1 MQRTN
6 REGESDTRHSISRSS
21 LLSDSSS
28 SESLQEMSVS
38 EIAELILEEQRML
51 VSESDR
57 FPLAESYFKRF
68 PQLVQNPEL
77 ALDIIYNEYL
87 LRAESTTDTDDG
99 SMAEEYLQRFPDFS
113 SGLHNQLQINQ
124 GLDAVLPESELA
136 AVLEESQIQGFES
149 ELFGQRYRLGK
160 KLGEGGFAVVFDAW
174 DNVLKRNVA
183 IKFARYEMS
192 LDSVQYQRFAREA
205 EAAAKLSHPGILQV
219 FEFAKGIVRPY
230 IVGQLADSGSLAD
243 RIKRQ
248 SVSSQQ
254 TSEWMLEICDAVDYA
269 HRFGVVHRDLK
280 PANILFNDESLCIA
294 DFGLASLGEGDD
306 EGDTRITGHGDLLGT
321 PAYMSPEQAS
331 SQADIGPATDIF
343 SLGVVMYRL
352 LCGKLPFTGTPSQ
365 ILHQTIHND
374 PVAPRKIKRDIPLDL
389 QTICLKAMA
398 KRPAAR
404 YLSCREM
411 SDDLRRVLNHEP
423 IAARPLGTWGRMVRW
438 CQRQPALATTLLICA
453 LLVSAVSITSFMR
466 IANERD
472 LFRNERD
479 RANSQLFETLI
490 GTAESEISGK
500 STGWYQRAHDAL
512 VEATRME
519 SSGDSTERLRELM
532 IKLLIDT
539 EKRIEPT
546 ASTVIASGK
555 PTAAIGVDPAQRF
568 IVAADESG
576 SFHVYSFDLKNQL
589 GQLTLDSPET
599 TNVTNIEVIEETKT
613 VLAIVDNRIWMWDV
627 SELLDSNSQRK
638 KIPGH
643 AVAENV
649 TAISLDRPQK
659 RFAVA
664 IRNVGVM
671 VGNVSDFGKLPFS
684 FDGPAVL
691 KIDTGD
697 VTVNCMDFSSGSD
710 RLFLGMGNTILQ
722 CRSVDDGRMIGFHKN
737 LREPIRT
744 LVSAVHGVVWSDST
758 SYSVCKWQVDSPN
771 LRSNRFSG
779 AVVSVI
785 NVGESSVA
793 VCEDGA
799 IHLMSRAGQ
808 ILATSVEVKAAGELR
823 CISTSNVGRTFFT
836 GNADGSIQEWNI
848 IGSKTASDWR
858 SHHPLAITTSNTLV
872 SGFSSKE
879 FSSQAPSLTDFA
891 IPIST
896 ASCFDSKSGNLY
908 LAQRERLAWFN
919 SASDETRY
927 IDSDLSS
934 EIVQVA
940 VDPVQNLV
948 ATMHANGRLQVRN
961 QTTGKLVSENSLPE
975 RLSLIHI

>member
-1 MQRTN
+1 M
-6 REGESDTRHSISRSS
+6 
-21 LLSDSSS
+21 
-28 SESLQEMSVS
+28 
-38 EIAELILEEQRML
+38 
-51 VSESDR
+51 
-57 FPLAESYFKRF
+57 
-68 PQLVQNPEL
+68 
-77 ALDIIYNEYL
+77 
-87 LRAESTTDTDDG
+87 
-99 SMAEEYLQRFPDFS
+99 
-113 SGLHNQLQINQ
+113 
-124 GLDAVLPESELA
+124 
-136 AVLEESQIQGFES
+136 
-149 ELFGQRYRLGK
+149 
-160 KLGEGGFAVVFDAW
+160 
-174 DNVLKRNVA
+174 
-183 IKFARYEMS
+183 
-192 LDSVQYQRFAREA
+192 
-205 EAAAKLSHPGILQV
+205 
-219 FEFAKGIVRPY
+219 
-230 IVGQLADSGSLAD
+230 
-243 RIKRQ
+243 
-248 SVSSQQ
+248 
-254 TSEWMLEICDAVDYA
+254 
-269 HRFGVVHRDLK
+269 
-280 PANILFNDESLCIA
+280 
-294 DFGLASLGEGDD
+294 
-306 EGDTRITGHGDLLGT
+306 
-321 PAYMSPEQAS
+321 
-331 SQADIGPATDIF
+331 
-343 SLGVVMYRL
+343 
-352 LCGKLPFTGTPSQ
+352 
-365 ILHQTIHND
+365 
-374 PVAPRKIKRDIPLDL
+374 
-389 QTICLKAMA
+389 
-398 KRPAAR
+398 
-404 YLSCREM
+404 
-411 SDDLRRVLNHEP
+411 
-423 IAARPLGTWGRMVRW
+423 
-438 CQRQPALATTLLICA
+438 
-453 LLVSAVSITSFMR
+453 
-466 IANERD
+466 
-472 LFRNERD
+472 
-479 RANSQLFETLI
+479 
-490 GTAESEISGK
+490 
-500 STGWYQRAHDAL
+500 

-961 QTTGKLVSENSLPE
+961 QTTGKLVTENSLPE
-975 RLSLIHI
+975 RSVRQIGIADGFLITSGKSGVSVWRMDQDFSKVKQLSTRSSKFYMDGELLVLYGQDSSAQVIHVGDWKTLVELKGHSREILSVQIFSGDNSKTIVTLSSDKSIRFWDPESSSETRKLPVDQSATRIAVDPLGKFGIISSQIPTVDPVLIDLENGNQIAIFEKSGCPLQVFFSSDGKRFWFAGSGAAQFERRSIEQAYKERISSPDGIESQIKNDFNYVICGPPILHHWAVDVSPNLQWLVSVGHDATVRILDWETKRLSRFLGEHDDVVWSCAFSSDSRWLATGGIREDRGEIFVWDTETWQIVQRFYLGRDLISGLQFDPTLPLLAASSFDGTAYLLNHKSGKIVKQLLNTGPRAMDVEFSPDGKFLAVAKTARGASVWEIVSGESAADDNSTNPENQVLNVEVGPEISVNDDERIWTVEFSGDGSNLITASQAGVIRFYSFPDLQPVVSIETCTDGFRQLGLSRDDQYLAASAWSSNPGVIINLKKLRESLGQFGLDW